1 MLLQVILEGL
11 GLGALLVLVCAVG
24 ICKGAVGMVHLYS
37 PAVQQRCVKLGLTS
51 PERIRRNSLLFKAV
65 CIPGY
70 IGYVLVCVYGI
81 NGAKGFVQ
89 GFWQLLVI
97 LSVMNLMDRL
107 LVDGY
112 WVGHT
117 NAWTI
122 LGTEDLKPY
131 ITAKDKQK
139 KVAVRHG
146 GHGSHSGGAGGN
158 DDCFYS
164 LRKGTAMRF
173 KTFGNRNDPAVLFFH
188 AMGVTGE
195 SSEPVAQYL
204 QNRYFCILPTST
216 VYCKGQKYVS
226 KADEVRQVEE
236 YLKSQGVERLELVV
250 ASSIGA
256 DLAMAFLTGTKL
268 PIGHVFFDG
277 GQFAQIGK
285 GTRRMMTPFLYLAIK
300 SLYWSKGGTLK
311 KILWCDDDSIKPY
324 FIAAG
329 KNLTY
334 TNLRRQILDSLED
347 KPFPA
352 LSEELQKHLYF
363 EFGSIE
369 DHFKYRQ
376 AVIEAY
382 PCGNY
387 PVFEGYDHMQYQIR
401 DPKGFAEMLAF
412 IAEQDG
418 MPKLPFIRK

>member
-37 PAVQQRCVKLGLTS
+37 PAVQQRCVKLGLTTH
-51 PERIRRNSLLFKAV
+51 EKIKRNSLLFKAV
-65 CIPGY
+65 CVPGY
-70 IGYVLVCVYGI
+70 ISYVLVCVYGI
-81 NGAKGFVQ
+81 NGARSFAA

-122 LGTEDLKPY
+122 PGTEDLKPY

-139 KVAVRHG
+139 KWLFGTVGMAVIAAALARIMMFLMETEAI
-146 GHGSHSGGAGGN
+146 SMM
-158 DDCFYS
+158 FQTY
-164 LRKGTAMRF
+164 
-173 KTFGNRNDPAVLFFH
+173 GNRNHPAVLFFH

-195 SSEPVAQYL
+195 SSEPVANYL
-204 QNRYFCILPTST
+204 QDRYFCILPTST

-311 KILWCDDDSIKPY
+311 KILWCDDNSIKPY

-329 KNLTY
+329 ENLTY

-347 KPFPA
+347 KPFPS
-352 LSEELQKHLYF
+352 LPEELQKHIYF

-369 DHFKYRQ
+369 EHFKYRQ
-376 AVIEAY
+376 AVMEAY